1 MEDIKKGVVTN
12 RIEEIQ
18 DIIERMPRN
27 TGRLVVWIVLGLA
40 ILLLLFGWLIKYPE
54 MAKGSITI
62 SAKISPVKL
71 VSKTSGK
78 LKLLKCKTEDYV
90 REGEIFA
97 LIESSAD
104 LHDILTID
112 SLLKNFNPE
121 KSIDKDILS
130 QFPRNL
136 NLGEMTEIYFRFLNA
151 LELKVRFPANN
162 NYQFQKEDN
171 KLAIQSQNE
180 ILKHLDSLNLIKE
193 KRKKIVNNLLQK
205 DSLQYYQIKG
215 IAETEFEKT
224 KLDYYNSLEN
234 SLTIQ
239 KDITNTKN
247 QVKVLNN
254 KYNQLNL
261 DQESYGQKNGID
273 LVSSCGTLK
282 YGVRQWLMNNTFKAP
297 FSGKLEFLDFWKQ
310 NDFVES
316 GRELF
321 SILPEKNY
329 LEGNVYLPISGAG
342 NVKVGQH
349 VNIKLDNFPFN
360 QYGII
365 NGNVKSVSLLAC
377 KKVNLSENQS
387 TYAYLVTVELP
398 NNLTTNYGTNLG
410 FQYEIKGVAEII
422 TDKRRLI
429 ERLFDNLKYIAKIK

>member
-136 NLGEMTEIYFRFLNA
+136 NLGEMTEIYF
-151 LELKVRFPANN
+151 
-162 NYQFQKEDN
+162 
-171 KLAIQSQNE
+171 
-180 ILKHLDSLNLIKE
+180 
-193 KRKKIVNNLLQK
+193 
-205 DSLQYYQIKG
+205 KG
-215 IAETEFEKT
+215 
-224 KLDYYNSLEN
+224 
-234 SLTIQ
+234 
-239 KDITNTKN
+239 
-247 QVKVLNN
+247 
-254 KYNQLNL
+254 
-261 DQESYGQKNGID
+261 
-273 LVSSCGTLK
+273 
-282 YGVRQWLMNNTFKAP
+282 
-297 FSGKLEFLDFWKQ
+297 
-310 NDFVES
+310 
-316 GRELF
+316 
-321 SILPEKNY
+321 SIPCE
-329 LEGNVYLPISGAG
+329 
-342 NVKVGQH
+342 
-349 VNIKLDNFPFN
+349 
-360 QYGII
+360 
-365 NGNVKSVSLLAC
+365 
-377 KKVNLSENQS
+377 
-387 TYAYLVTVELP
+387 
-398 NNLTTNYGTNLG
+398 
-410 FQYEIKGVAEII
+410 
-422 TDKRRLI
+422 
-429 ERLFDNLKYIAKIK
+429 

>member
-1 MEDIKKGVVTN
+1 
-12 RIEEIQ
+12 
-18 DIIERMPRN
+18 
-27 TGRLVVWIVLGLA
+27 
-40 ILLLLFGWLIKYPE
+40 
-54 MAKGSITI
+54 
-62 SAKISPVKL
+62 
-71 VSKTSGK
+71 
-78 LKLLKCKTEDYV
+78 
-90 REGEIFA
+90 
-97 LIESSAD
+97 
-104 LHDILTID
+104 
-112 SLLKNFNPE
+112 
-121 KSIDKDILS
+121 
-130 QFPRNL
+130 
-136 NLGEMTEIYFRFLNA
+136 
-151 LELKVRFPANN
+151 
-162 NYQFQKEDN
+162 
-171 KLAIQSQNE
+171 LAIQSQNE